1 MNAGSAVILGLV
13 LALAA
18 LAIWRAWRKG
28 APCECGGNQKV
39 CAGKCCC
46 GGKMRN
52 YSVASCP
59 FSSRVSRLSPSRSP
73 RSSLPSED
81 NRQKTA
87 DKRGLAPRLL

>member
-39 CAGKCCC
+39 CAGTCCC

-52 YSVASCP
+52 
-59 FSSRVSRLSPSRSP
+59 
-73 RSSLPSED
+73 
-81 NRQKTA
+81 
-87 DKRGLAPRLL
+87 

>member
-28 APCECGGNQKV
+28 DPCECGGNQKV

-52 YSVASCP
+52 
-59 FSSRVSRLSPSRSP
+59 
-73 RSSLPSED
+73 
-81 NRQKTA
+81 
-87 DKRGLAPRLL
+87 